1 MEATEFSTKD
11 GKAPAAKCPS
21 FPDDSELVARAKT
34 CPRDFGELYDLHY
47 CQILNYLYRQTLDV
61 HVAEELTS
69 NTFFKALRGLQAYRD
84 QGSFRA
90 WLYRIATNELR
101 MYWRREKKFR
111 ILRRHSPLE
120 LVCSTQCDG
129 SAIEDDEETLV
140 GFAQLKSA
148 LDRLP
153 ERYRT
158 AIDLRYFEK
167 MPYAEVA
174 EVLGKPTGTVR
185 SLVHRGLGRLRRL
198 MQDNHATLS
207 RDLHLEREETDDETN

>member
-1 MEATEFSTKD
+1 MAATAISTED
-11 GKAPAAKCPS
+11 RKAAAAECPS
-21 FPDDSELVARAKT
+21 FLDDPELVARAKT
-34 CPRDFGELYDLHY
+34 CPAAFGELYDLHY

-69 NTFFKALRGLQAYRD
+69 NTFFKALRGLHAYRD

-101 MYWRREKKFR
+101 MYWRSEKKLRLFR
-111 ILRRHSPLE
+111 RRSSLE
-120 LVCSTQCDG
+120 LVCSGEYDR
-129 SAIEDDEETLV
+129 SAIEDAEETLT
-140 GFAQLKSA
+140 GFVQLKSA

-153 ERYRT
+153 ERYRM
-158 AIDLRYFEK
+158 AIVLRYFEN

-174 EVLGKPTGTVR
+174 QVLGKRTGTVR

-198 MQDNHATLS
+198 MQEDHATLS
-207 RDLHLEREETDDETN
+207 RDLHLEKGDRR